1 MRRFARHL
9 INVSALENS
18 EKVVTSSAFPVTD
31 TLRPHLKLLM
41 GTGGTRQLL
50 VRAIT
55 LAKVEVSWLHAVRVT
70 ERGELEGFDQ
80 IRSLIDPAEFLEGR
94 VILLA
99 QLLGLLVAFIGPT
112 LTSRMVGEF
121 WPQIPFRDRNFGEDD
136 QHEKAS

>member
-9 INVSALENS
+9 IDISALENS
-18 EKVVTSSAFPVTD
+18 GNVGSNAAFPVTD

-50 VRAIT
+50 ARAIT
-55 LAKVEVSWLHAVRVT
+55 LATVEVSWLHSVRVT
-70 ERGELEGFDQ
+70 ERGELEGLDQ
-80 IRSLIDPAEFLEGR
+80 IRSFIDPVEFLEGR

-121 WPQIPFRDRNFGEDD
+121 WPQIPFRDRNFGEDN
-136 QHEKAS
+136 QNEEAS